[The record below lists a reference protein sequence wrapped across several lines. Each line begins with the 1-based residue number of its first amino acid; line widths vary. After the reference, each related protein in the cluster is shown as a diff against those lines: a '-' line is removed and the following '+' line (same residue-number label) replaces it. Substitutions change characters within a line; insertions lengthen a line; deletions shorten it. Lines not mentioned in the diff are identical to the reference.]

1 MSVPPRTALVDLGL
15 GNLHS
20 VARSLE
26 AAGADVVRVG
36 EPSTLRGFDRIVVPG
51 QGAFRDGAA
60 ALEAGWRTPL
70 LEALHGST
78 PLLGICIG
86 MQLLFAE
93 SEEAPGARGLGF
105 IPGRVRRFPKNL
117 GCDPKTGAPLKVPH
131 MGWNQLSAASSL
143 LGEGTYY
150 YFVHSY
156 FCELHTA
163 AGVAT
168 LGTSETEG
176 AGSVTCAAV
185 AHHGIA
191 FCAALAQGP
200 LLAVQFHPEKSH
212 HAGARLLRSFL
223 RPEAASA
230 Q

>member
-1 MSVPPRTALVDLGL
+1 MSAAPRTALVDLGL

-20 VARSLE
+20 VARSLG
-26 AAGADVVRVG
+26 AAGADVVHLA
-36 EPSTLRGFDRIVVPG
+36 EPAALKGFDRIVVPG

-60 ALEAGWRTPL
+60 ALEAGWRAPL

-93 SEEAPGARGLGF
+93 SEEAPEARGLGF
-105 IPGRVRRFPKNL
+105 MPGRVRRFPRDL
-117 GCDPKTGAPLKVPH
+117 GRDPKTGAPLKVPH
-131 MGWNQLSAASSL
+131 MGWNQLRTASSL
-143 LGEGTYY
+143 LGEGAYY

-156 FCELHTA
+156 FCDLEA
-163 AGVAT
+163 AP
-168 LGTSETEG
+168 
-176 AGSVTCAAV
+176 GSDAPGDTVTDSTRHPACAAV
-185 AHHGIA
+185 AHHGMA

-212 HAGARLLRSFL
+212 QAGARLLRRFL
-223 RPEAASA
+223 LAEAEAV
-230 Q
+230 